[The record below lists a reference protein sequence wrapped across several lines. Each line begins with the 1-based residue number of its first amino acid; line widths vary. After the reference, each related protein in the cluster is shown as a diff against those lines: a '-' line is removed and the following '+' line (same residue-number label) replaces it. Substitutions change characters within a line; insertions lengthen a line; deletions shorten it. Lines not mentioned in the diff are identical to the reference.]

1 MEPLVSI
8 ITPAF
13 NASKYLVSFFES
25 VLDQEYSN
33 YELIFIN
40 DGSTDDTEEIAL
52 QYKKFFEEKGH
63 RFVYLVKENGG
74 QAAALNTGFPYMKGK
89 YFIWPDSDD
98 TLCSDNLSVKVDF
111 MEKNPSIDLGIAWA
125 IHVDESG
132 NDLGVLKR
140 IPAEND
146 NLFRDLLVSNNVQFC
161 PGIYII
167 RTSTFKKCYPE
178 LHIDESRAGQNYQL
192 LLPMTYKYRY
202 GYINRVLYT
211 YILHPASHSNFKPHD
226 EQAQMERFERQEH
239 LLLRLVEHICV
250 QDDKVEMIA
259 LVRRHFQG
267 IYLRIANEHIDRRK
281 AAASMYSLCRMHQ
294 VNCKDIIYA
303 FATFAGIKL
312 K

>member
-1 MEPLVSI
+1 M
-8 ITPAF
+8 
-13 NASKYLVSFFES
+13 
-25 VLDQEYSN
+25 
-33 YELIFIN
+33 
-40 DGSTDDTEEIAL
+40 
-52 QYKKFFEEKGH
+52 
-63 RFVYLVKENGG
+63 
-74 QAAALNTGFPYMKGK
+74 
-89 YFIWPDSDD
+89 
-98 TLCSDNLSVKVDF
+98 
-111 MEKNPSIDLGIAWA
+111 
-125 IHVDESG
+125 
-132 NDLGVLKR
+132 
-140 IPAEND
+140 
-146 NLFRDLLVSNNVQFC
+146 QFC

-192 LLPMTYKYRY
+192 LLPMAYKYRY

-211 YILHPASHSNFKPHD
+211 YILHSASHSNFKLHD

-239 LLLRLVEHICV
+239 LLLRLVEHICG

>member
-52 QYKKFFEEKGH
+52 QYKKIFEEKGH

-140 IPAEND
+140 IPAEMIIYSVIY
-146 NLFRDLLVSNNVQFC
+146 LSVIMCSSVQ
-161 PGIYII
+161 
-167 RTSTFKKCYPE
+167 
-178 LHIDESRAGQNYQL
+178 
-192 LLPMTYKYRY
+192 
-202 GYINRVLYT
+202 V
-211 YILHPASHSNFKPHD
+211 YILLELPLSKSVTLSCIL
-226 EQAQMERFERQEH
+226 MR
-239 LLLRLVEHICV
+239 VEPG
-250 QDDKVEMIA
+250 K
-259 LVRRHFQG
+259 
-267 IYLRIANEHIDRRK
+267 
-281 AAASMYSLCRMHQ
+281 
-294 VNCKDIIYA
+294 IIS
-303 FATFAGIKL
+303 FFFL
-312 K
+312 

>member
-1 MEPLVSI
+1 
-8 ITPAF
+8 
-13 NASKYLVSFFES
+13 
-25 VLDQEYSN
+25 
-33 YELIFIN
+33 
-40 DGSTDDTEEIAL
+40 
-52 QYKKFFEEKGH
+52 
-63 RFVYLVKENGG
+63 
-74 QAAALNTGFPYMKGK
+74 
-89 YFIWPDSDD
+89 
-98 TLCSDNLSVKVDF
+98 
-111 MEKNPSIDLGIAWA
+111 
-125 IHVDESG
+125 
-132 NDLGVLKR
+132 
-140 IPAEND
+140 
-146 NLFRDLLVSNNVQFC
+146 
-161 PGIYII
+161 
-167 RTSTFKKCYPE
+167 
-178 LHIDESRAGQNYQL
+178 ESRAGQNYQL
-192 LLPMTYKYRY
+192 LLPMAYKYRY